1 MNLSIKSLLTASKI
15 SLSLLWI
22 FSGLTSLLF
31 SPELGFDL
39 LTNSGLSPK
48 VANLLVYSGSVVDI
62 GIGMWVLTG
71 LRLRLCSLLQVIV
84 IITYTILLTT
94 FDPSYWLHPFGP
106 LTKNFPIIVLILI
119 HLNLYHLSRDG
130 RLSPNE
136 NKS

>member
-119 HLNLYHLSRDG
+119 HLNLYHLSR
-130 RLSPNE
+130 
-136 NKS
+136 